1 MKIQK
6 VQTYRGSFIVQLGTK
21 SVTTRIETVDQDN
34 KMKVRKSVQSAKNC
48 ITREINKRKAAMA

>member
-6 VQTYRGSFIVQLGTK
+6 VQTYRGSFIVQLGTQ
-21 SVTTRIETVDQDN
+21 SVTTRIETVDQDS